1 MERIPKSGEFYRHF
15 KNKLYQVITVAT
27 HSETGE
33 ELVIYQA
40 LYGDYKT
47 YARPLAMFSSEVD
60 HEKYPDV
67 VQKYRFERVEP
78 GDWEKHVEQASAW
91 EDTGAASDADC
102 DGAEKFP
109 DTAGYRKCEEVQTQ
123 ENIAQGT
130 AQITEDSR
138 TVENQADESKAQINP
153 KVLEFLDTEDFDERY
168 NILVSLRDELDDQM
182 VNILAVALDIVIPEG
197 RLEERYDALKNC
209 LRTRQRY
216 ESTRLR

>member
-47 YARPLAMFSSEVD
+47 YARPLAMFTSEVD
-60 HEKYPDV
+60 HEKYPEV
-67 VQKYRFERVEP
+67 TQKYRFERVEP

-182 VNILAVALDIVIPEG
+182 VNILAVALDVVIPEG